1 MNLSGLL
8 LILAFM
14 FGVTY
19 TALGVLLFEA
29 LKSKREFKTLVEFV
43 KERVNENK
51 EEVKELK
58 EEDND
63 ND

>member
-29 LKSKREFKTLVEFV
+29 LKNKREFKTLMEFI
-43 KERVNENK
+43 KEKVNEK
-51 EEVKELK
+51 EGEEEVKQ
-58 EEDND
+58 ND
-63 ND
+63 